1 MTGKVQRSHWDRT
14 YQRTEISVGDFSS
27 VAQVWSAITD
37 NLNLHGSLCIRFR
50 HGNGNSEANL
60 YMTALQMRAL
70 ASTLNSHA
78 DRLEE
83 LKHELDYLQTE
94 AA

>member
-1 MTGKVQRSHWDRT
+1 MSHWDRT
-14 YQRTEISVGDFSS
+14 YQRTEISVGDFSP

-37 NLNLHGSLCIRFR
+37 NRKLHGSLCIRFR
-50 HGNGNSEANL
+50 HEHGNSDSNIWL
-60 YMTALQMRAL
+60 TALQMRAL

-78 DRLEE
+78 DRLDEF
-83 LKHELDYLQTE
+83 KHELDYLQTE

>member
-1 MTGKVQRSHWDRT
+1 MSHWDRT
-14 YQRTEISVGDFSS
+14 YQRTEISVGDFSA

-37 NLNLHGSLCIRFR
+37 NRKLHGSLCIRFR
-50 HGNGNSEANL
+50 NEHGNSESNICL
-60 YMTALQMRAL
+60 TALQMRAF

-78 DRLEE
+78 DRLDEF
-83 LKHELDYLQTE
+83 KHELEYLQTE

>member
-1 MTGKVQRSHWDRT
+1 MSHWDRT
-14 YQRTEISVGDFSS
+14 FQRTEISVGDFSP

-37 NLNLHGSLCIRFR
+37 GRKLHGSICIRFR
-50 HGNGNSEANL
+50 QESGNSEANL
-60 YMTALQMRAL
+60 YLTALQMRAL

-78 DRLEE
+78 DRLDE

>member
-1 MTGKVQRSHWDRT
+1 MSHWDRT
-14 YQRTEISVGDFSS
+14 YQSTEVSVGDFSP

-37 NLNLHGSLCIRFR
+37 NRKLHGSLCIRFR
-50 HGNGNSEANL
+50 QDNGNSESNF

-78 DRLEE
+78 DRLDEF
-83 LKHELDYLQTE
+83 KHELDYLQT
-94 AA
+94 AAA